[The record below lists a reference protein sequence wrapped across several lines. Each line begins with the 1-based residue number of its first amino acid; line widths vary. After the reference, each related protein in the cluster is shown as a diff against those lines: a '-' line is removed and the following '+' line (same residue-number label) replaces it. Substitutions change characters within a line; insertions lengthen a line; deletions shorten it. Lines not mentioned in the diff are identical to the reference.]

1 MLPREKLLHLGAHT
15 LSDTELLALFLRT
28 GVAGKNVFQLADEL
42 IQQFRG
48 LAGLIQSSA
57 QDLVGVKGLGGTAK
71 RAQLIGILEMSRRV
85 LTQQLQEQ
93 PIMNSPKIVK
103 DFLQLQIGALAHEVF
118 AVMFLDNQNRL
129 LSFQPMFRGSLTQT
143 MVYPREIAKVA
154 LALNANGVVL
164 SHNHP
169 SGVLEPSQNDLDLT
183 RSLRMTLSMIDVRIH
198 DHIIVTRTGAFSMAE
213 AGLV

>member
-1 MLPREKLLHLGAHT
+1 MLPREKLLRLGAHT

-28 GVAGKNVFQLADEL
+28 GIAGKNVFQLADEL
-42 IQQFRG
+42 IKQFRG
-48 LAGLIQSSA
+48 LAGLIHSSA

-85 LTQQLQEQ
+85 MTQQLQEQ
-93 PIMNSPKIVK
+93 PIMNSPKLVK
-103 DFLQLQIGALAHEVF
+103 DFLQLHIGALAHEVF